1 MAQTLVKV
9 HHDWGNNIFTIT
21 TKGREMALRTIK
33 HVKISLGQWSK
44 HLDDGYD
51 WEGG

>member
-1 MAQTLVKV
+1 MARALVKA
-9 HHDWGNNIFTIT
+9 HHDWGNDTFTIT
-21 TKGREMALRTIK
+21 TKGKEMTLSIII